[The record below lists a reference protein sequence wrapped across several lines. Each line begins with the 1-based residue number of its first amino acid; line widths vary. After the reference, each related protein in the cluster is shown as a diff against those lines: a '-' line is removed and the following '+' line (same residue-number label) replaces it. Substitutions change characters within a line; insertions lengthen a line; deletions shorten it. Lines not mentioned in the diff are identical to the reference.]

1 MSSAVFRTKRR
12 VGDVVVVGGVE
23 AAVAEAASQ
32 RVGVLTVGS
41 SPPAQVRVVAGRTR
55 MAVRVAVVVLAALPR
70 GLAVAVAARG
80 DAACRRRPRRRPQMT
95 HQVPSPFERS
105 NRFIRV

>member
-12 VGDVVVVGGVE
+12 VVVGGVE
-23 AAVAEAASQ
+23 AAVAEAASR

-41 SPPAQVRVVAGRTR
+41 SPPARARVVAGRMR
-55 MAVRVAVVVLAALPR
+55 MTVCIAVVVVAALPR

-80 DAACRRRPRRRPQMT
+80 DAADGAQDGDHR
-95 HQVPSPFERS
+95 
-105 NRFIRV
+105 